1 MRFVLLLMVVSGCA
15 PRLALTVRRPATVSL
30 GPARSVA
37 ILTHDTRTGVVMRE
51 RVRFLLAPDAHFTL
65 VPMCG
70 ERSCQPV
77 DAFLRLYER
86 QPQVVVTKGGQQQ
99 LSVVV
104 ETDVVSATSTPLV
117 PKRERYR
124 QGALSAEPPE
134 RTAERLASDAAAEF
148 ARELLHPASTEWLVF
163 DDGAPFRLG
172 VKQALEGR
180 LDAAQRT
187 FEELIANNPQ
197 TAGAYFNLAL
207 VLEAR
212 GEAARART
220 NYQQAMRLTDKAEYG
235 QAFTAFERRQQAA
248 AQLEQL
254 PQR

>member
-1 MRFVLLLMVVSGCA
+1 MRFVLLLMLVCGCT
-15 PRLALTVRRPATVSL
+15 PRLALSVRRPAAVSL
-30 GPARSVA
+30 GPARSIA

-51 RVRFLLAPDAHFTL
+51 RVRFLLAPDAHYTL

-86 QPQVVVTKGGQQQ
+86 QPQIVVTKNGQQL

-104 ETDVVSATSTPLV
+104 ETDVVSATSTPVL
-117 PKRERYR
+117 PKRERSR
-124 QGALSAEPPE
+124 QGALGAEPPE
-134 RTAERLASDAAAEF
+134 RTAERLASEAAAEF
-148 ARELLHPASTEWLVF
+148 ARELVHPASTEWLVF
-163 DDGAPFRLG
+163 DHGAPFRLG
-172 VKQALEGR
+172 VKQALDGR
-180 LDAAQRT
+180 LADAQRT
-187 FEELIANNPQ
+187 FEEMIANNPQ

-212 GEAARART
+212 GDLARART
-220 NYQQAMRLTDKAEYG
+220 SYQQAMRLTDKAEYAEG
-235 QAFTAFERRQQAA
+235 FAAFERRQQAA
-248 AQLEQL
+248 AQLERL